1 AALQSVTQ
9 RVEELAAALQSE
21 QQKHHDAIQSVEQQL
36 AELRARLSEPP
47 RAPSEHEVPS
57 SADLMEDTLPEVNL
71 VNGSMNAWAKAL
83 KIHILG
89 TVHQELEAF
98 KDQHLLDLRS
108 CNESVKHL
116 ELTMGH
122 VSQELNQ
129 LLQKVGGSQ
138 AAGSP
143 SGPNRTIPFD
153 SILCSAKTT
162 LEGAFLEYRDDDEE
176 LLARGHRISR
186 ISRDE
191 SVVSMA
197 TLEGG
202 AESTVTCTPQ
212 EITGPVTARGPAAPE
227 TGMTTP
233 QPPWPQ
239 QGMYL
244 LKDTPQ
250 RDHPRYLAMQWTPP
264 STSQTCSQAPT
275 WHLARRSLPVQRMA
289 GGGNTSVPVPVV
301 MRRDAQ
307 DKRVVIVPPTAKPPV
322 QGPGLARSTTG
333 TLRDVRRGGLQPT
346 SQRATINFPLNEWK
360 GQAPAMPKLFPGT
373 MRMKAPQAGS

>member
-1 AALQSVTQ
+1 
-9 RVEELAAALQSE
+9 
-21 QQKHHDAIQSVEQQL
+21 
-36 AELRARLSEPP
+36 
-47 RAPSEHEVPS
+47 
-57 SADLMEDTLPEVNL
+57 
-71 VNGSMNAWAKAL
+71 MNAWAKAL

-116 ELTMGH
+116 ECGALVRGNDAPKTMRQTFNVISIGM
-122 VSQELNQ
+122 ELNQ

-176 LLARGHRISR
+176 LLARGHRTTE

-244 LKDTPQ
+244 LKD
-250 RDHPRYLAMQWTPP
+250 
-264 STSQTCSQAPT
+264 
-275 WHLARRSLPVQRMA
+275 
-289 GGGNTSVPVPVV
+289 
-301 MRRDAQ
+301 
-307 DKRVVIVPPTAKPPV
+307 
-322 QGPGLARSTTG
+322 
-333 TLRDVRRGGLQPT
+333 
-346 SQRATINFPLNEWK
+346 
-360 GQAPAMPKLFPGT
+360 
-373 MRMKAPQAGS
+373 